1 VWVFV
6 SRFVSFSFFFVLW
19 FFGAGGVVRSFVLW
33 IFGSVRPFRGGV
45 SRSGG
50 VSGVCLGICS
60 SAGRLRRK
68 AKKGKKEGR
77 ADA

>member
-19 FFGAGGVVRSFVLW
+19 FFGSFVLW

-60 SAGRLRRK
+60 SAGRLGRK